1 MWICNPVKHA
11 PCRFGIL
18 LVSLPFAERSPCSRV
33 QIFNLSNEFFKHK
46 TEVSANEPWWRTWE
60 GSGVKNGSF
69 MYTLQYHEDLVKFS
83 QSYKAKTWAFSTQV
97 LQIGTESRKW
107 KTVVRS
113 ANSSESTACWRHGIP
128 AKRANKQN
136 SDAFQC
142 FDLAILYGFLV
153 KSWGTLIQRNRLYS
167 SWLIPSKL
175 YESVTCWGSNHGAN
189 SSLPMIP
196 LQA

>member
-1 MWICNPVKHA
+1 MEVLCTLFNTMKTWWN
-11 PCRFGIL
+11 
-18 LVSLPFAERSPCSRV
+18 SPKV
-33 QIFNLSNEFFKHK
+33 IKQNLSLLYTSF
-46 TEVSANEPWWRTWE
+46 ANRNWE
-60 GSGVKNGSF
+60 QE
-69 MYTLQYHEDLVKFS
+69 M
-83 QSYKAKTWAFSTQV
+83 
-97 LQIGTESRKW
+97 

-136 SDAFQC
+136 SDAFQY

-175 YESVTCWGSNHGAN
+175 HESVTCWGSNHGAN
-189 SSLPMIP
+189 SNLPMIP

>member
-1 MWICNPVKHA
+1 MWSCSSLWSSSQQRMVTHSFLLFITYIVQNGWQSPNQLFLFLGDTSWSWFLNKKHE
-11 PCRFGIL
+11 
-18 LVSLPFAERSPCSRV
+18 S
-33 QIFNLSNEFFKHK
+33 
-46 TEVSANEPWWRTWE
+46 
-60 GSGVKNGSF
+60 
-69 MYTLQYHEDLVKFS
+69 
-83 QSYKAKTWAFSTQV
+83 QV

-189 SSLPMIP
+189 SNLPMIP

>member
-1 MWICNPVKHA
+1 MVKNLRGKWSKEWKFYVHSSI
-11 PCRFGIL
+11 PWRLGEIL
-18 LVSLPFAERSPCSRV
+18 LKL
-33 QIFNLSNEFFKHK
+33 LS
-46 TEVSANEPWWRTWE
+46 
-60 GSGVKNGSF
+60 
-69 MYTLQYHEDLVKFS
+69 
-83 QSYKAKTWAFSTQV
+83 KTWAFSTQF
-97 LQIGTESRKW
+97 LQIGTECRQW
-107 KTVVRS
+107 KTVGRS

-167 SWLIPSKL
+167 SWLIPSKV

-196 LQA
+196 FQA

>member
-1 MWICNPVKHA
+1 MEVLCTLFNTMKTWWN
-11 PCRFGIL
+11 
-18 LVSLPFAERSPCSRV
+18 SLKV
-33 QIFNLSNEFFKHK
+33 IKQNLSFLYTSFANRNWEQEMKNCSKKCKFIWKH
-46 TEVSANEPWWRTWE
+46 S
-60 GSGVKNGSF
+60 
-69 MYTLQYHEDLVKFS
+69 ML
-83 QSYKAKTWAFSTQV
+83 KTWH
-97 LQIGTESRKW
+97 
-107 KTVVRS
+107 
-113 ANSSESTACWRHGIP
+113 SSKEG
-128 AKRANKQN
+128 NKQN